1 MDAQQAFVRREMV
14 APMAPPRAIGGVF
27 GWMHER
33 LFAGVANSILTIV
46 SAVLL
51 VLLIWPTVRFL
62 LIDAVWTGSSRADCL
77 PETVGRE
84 VGACWP
90 FIKAKFTQFM
100 YGFYPASE
108 QWRGNITSTPRGIL
122 LVPLLLSGAP
132 REGVKA
138 ALFFWVVSTVC

>member
-14 APMAPPRAIGGVF
+14 APMAPPRAIGGAF

-62 LIDAVWTGSSRADCL
+62 LIDAVWVGSSRADCL

-90 FIKAKFTQFM
+90 FVAAKFAQFM
-100 YGFYPASE
+100 YGFYPE
-108 QWRGNITSTPRGIL
+108 DQQWRINLTYALCVL
-122 LVPLLLSGAP
+122 LLAPLLIP
-132 REGVKA
+132 RV
-138 ALFFWVVSTVC
+138 